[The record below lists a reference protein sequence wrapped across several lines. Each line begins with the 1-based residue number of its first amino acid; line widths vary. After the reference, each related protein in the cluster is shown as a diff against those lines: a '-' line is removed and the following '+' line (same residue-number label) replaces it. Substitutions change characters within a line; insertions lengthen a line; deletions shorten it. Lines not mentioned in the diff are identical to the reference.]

1 MQLKDKL
8 AKLSVTMQ
16 QMLELKT
23 MEYEDLRE
31 LTSKH
36 YDRILDL
43 ETIKANLTF
52 QLKTEQLEKQEKIE
66 QLKDKTDQC
75 SDLENQIS
83 FLKQELEDEKEKL
96 LKRD

>member
-83 FLKQELEDEKEKL
+83 ILKQELEDEKEKL

>member
-16 QMLELKT
+16 QMLEIKT

-52 QLKTEQLEKQEKIE
+52 ELKTEQLEKQEKIE
-66 QLKDKTDQC
+66 QLKDKTD
-75 SDLENQIS
+75 
-83 FLKQELEDEKEKL
+83 
-96 LKRD
+96 